1 MSASSADFPCTSY
14 RLSSRSRLHRP
25 PPGDAV
31 TNGADAFAAQVDEM
45 AVGRIGRPNLALHGL
60 KRCHRRAWPGKAAG
74 GPAGAQCG
82 NAASAVGDGQ
92 VDNASGIHTLH
103 FPHYA
108 ATLPP
113 P

>member
-1 MSASSADFPCTSY
+1 VW
-14 RLSSRSRLHRP
+14 RR
-25 PPGDAV
+25 
-31 TNGADAFAAQVDEM
+31 N
-45 AVGRIGRPNLALHGL
+45 
-60 KRCHRRAWPGKAAG
+60 RRAWRGKSAG
-74 GPAGAQCG
+74 EECG